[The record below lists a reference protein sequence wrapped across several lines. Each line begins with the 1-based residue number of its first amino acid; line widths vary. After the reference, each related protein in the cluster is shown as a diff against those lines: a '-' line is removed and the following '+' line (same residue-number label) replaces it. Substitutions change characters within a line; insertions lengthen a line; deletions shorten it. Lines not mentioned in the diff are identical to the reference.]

1 MQGIR
6 AMVQGSQTLRHERS
20 LRCLRFSGQCFLQG
34 ELDSI
39 SEREEEADA
48 AGADERAILRY
59 EEHVTTLLVTIAQLH
74 SKAEQLQQ
82 RRSREEDEYSD
93 QCSEYTASLPRC
105 VQRPRS
111 LAIHPFPMGCVEEGG
126 SSDVFLDL
134 QQAVASLENAVFSR
148 RSQARLLGSAGGETG
163 AGGPSAVGEEWAQI
177 AKTLEEVER
186 GLGDF
191 AGLPEDNGICPWKAA
206 PRAPGEKT
214 SEASPELSAED
225 MSWIKKEI
233 ATYAERNAALR
244 VALGSKEEE
253 LSRSKVTLQTFQE
266 EREKLQR
273 KVKELQDSLLRIET
287 PSQPCSPSA
296 SASDTVSTRGSVSPG
311 REGEP
316 WPFQD
321 PVAAA
326 QSLIRCLQSCSSTQ
340 HLCRLFPQHRPAA
353 SESHVREWEART
365 QQLRGCI
372 EQLKGLNQL
381 LSGTLQEWKGHS
393 ERLSMLLG
401 QHESNSMALHL
412 AAQYSERCVE
422 AYEVLLSLAGV
433 KLGPWLEPLEEGGSL
448 DKGEPGAHAPD
459 SPGGRMGAVLDEA
472 RRFLGRAE
480 PEGDEAESGQ
490 DGAGTHGWESAPGPG
505 ALGPRGTEEGILHEY
520 IRRLRAEQASVEV
533 SLLELGCQAAPGSA
547 GAVIQ
552 SNDDAIKAKLDE
564 AIRVAGGVLP
574 RETPRPK
581 MEKPQLL
588 HDLVAI
594 RESMADLKT
603 QLHLAEKETR
613 GLELCTYTHRPQES
627 AHLLLIEHLQ
637 GELDGQRGRCPSSGS
652 SSSGDS
658 TSCSSC
664 LGDVGRREAEAARS
678 QAALDRETMMLELV
692 GALARSREL
701 RGQAQGLAASLE
713 HCSATSR
720 VQQAQC
726 VGITRDFFQAHSALV
741 LAYRNARRK
750 QEAQLQR
757 LEAQMGAMGE
767 RHAEQ
772 LRSLTQALQRLEERR
787 VAVAGSETCI

>member
-6 AMVQGSQTLRHERS
+6 AMVGTGSQIVRRERS
-20 LRCLRFSGQCFLQG
+20 LRCLGFSGRGSLQG

-39 SEREEEADA
+39 SEREEEADV

-59 EEHVTTLLVTIAQLH
+59 EEHITTLLVTITQLH

-82 RRSREEDEYSD
+82 RRTREEDEYSD

-105 VQRPRS
+105 VQRPWS
-111 LAIHPFPMGCVEEGG
+111 LAICPFPMGCMEEGG

-148 RSQARLLGSAGGETG
+148 RSQARLLASADGEMG
-163 AGGPSAVGEEWAQI
+163 AGGPSVVGEEWAQI

-191 AGLPEDNGICPWKAA
+191 AGLPEDNRSCPWKAA
-206 PRAPGEKT
+206 PRAPGEKM
-214 SEASPELSAED
+214 SEASPGLSAED
-225 MSWIKKEI
+225 VSWIKKEI

-253 LSRSKVTLQTFQE
+253 LSRSKVTLQAFQE

-287 PSQPCSPSA
+287 LSQPCSPSA

-311 REGEP
+311 GEGEP

-326 QSLIRCLQSCSSTQ
+326 QSLIRCFQSCSSTQ

-372 EQLKGLNQL
+372 ERLKGLNQL

-401 QHESNSMALHL
+401 QHESNSTALRL

-433 KLGPWLEPLEEGGSL
+433 KLGPWLEPVEEGDAL
-448 DKGEPGAHAPD
+448 DKGEPGARAPN

-472 RRFLGRAE
+472 RRFLRRAE
-480 PEGDEAESGQ
+480 PEGEEAGSGQ
-490 DGAGTHGWESAPGPG
+490 DRAGTHGWESSTPSPG
-505 ALGPRGTEEGILHEY
+505 ALGPGGAEEGILHEY

-552 SNDDAIKAKLDE
+552 SNDAIEAKLDE
-564 AIRVAGGVLP
+564 AVRVAGGALP

-603 QLHLAEKETR
+603 RLHLAEKETR
-613 GLELCTYTHRPQES
+613 GLELCTYTHRAQEA

-637 GELDGQRGRCPSSGS
+637 GELDGQRGRRPSSGS

-664 LGDVGRREAEAARS
+664 LGDVGRREAEAARP

-713 HCSATSR
+713 HRSATSR

-757 LEAQMGAMGE
+757 LEAQTGAMGE

-772 LRSLTQALQRLEERR
+772 LRLLTQALQRLEERR
-787 VAVAGSETCI
+787 VAGSETCI

>member
-1 MQGIR
+1 M
-6 AMVQGSQTLRHERS
+6 EK
-20 LRCLRFSGQCFLQG
+20 G

-39 SEREEEADA
+39 SEREEEANV

-59 EEHVTTLLVTIAQLH
+59 EEQITTLLVTITQLH

-82 RRSREEDEYSD
+82 RRTREEDEYSD

-105 VQRPRS
+105 VQRPWS
-111 LAIHPFPMGCVEEGG
+111 LAIRPFPMGCMEEGG

-148 RSQARLLGSAGGETG
+148 RSQARLLGSAGGKTG
-163 AGGPSAVGEEWAQI
+163 AGGPSVVGEEWAQI

-191 AGLPEDNGICPWKAA
+191 AGLPEDNRSCPWKAA
-206 PRAPGEKT
+206 PRAPGEKM
-214 SEASPELSAED
+214 SEASPGLSAED
-225 MSWIKKEI
+225 VSWIKKEI

-244 VALGSKEEE
+244 VALESKEEE
-253 LSRSKVTLQTFQE
+253 LSRSKVTLQAFQE

-287 PSQPCSPSA
+287 LSQPCSPSA

-311 REGEP
+311 GEGEP
-316 WPFQD
+316 WPFQCPLQD

-326 QSLIRCLQSCSSTQ
+326 QSLIRCFQSCSSTQ
-340 HLCRLFPQHRPAA
+340 HLCRLFPQHRPPA

-372 EQLKGLNQL
+372 ERLKGLNQL

-401 QHESNSMALHL
+401 QHESNSTALRL

-433 KLGPWLEPLEEGGSL
+433 KLGPWLEPVEEGDAL
-448 DKGEPGAHAPD
+448 DKGEPGARAPN
-459 SPGGRMGAVLDEA
+459 SPGGRIGAVLDEA

-480 PEGDEAESGQ
+480 PEGEEAGSGQ
-490 DGAGTHGWESAPGPG
+490 DRAGTHGWESSTPSPG
-505 ALGPRGTEEGILHEY
+505 ALGPGGAEEGILHEY

-547 GAVIQ
+547 GAMIQ
-552 SNDDAIKAKLDE
+552 SNDAIKAKLDE
-564 AIRVAGGVLP
+564 AVRVAGGVLP

-613 GLELCTYTHRPQES
+613 GLELCTYTHRAQEA

-637 GELDGQRGRCPSSGS
+637 GELDGQRGRRPSSGS

-664 LGDVGRREAEAARS
+664 LGDVGRREAEAARP

-713 HCSATSR
+713 HRSATSR

-787 VAVAGSETCI
+787 MAGSETCI

>member
-1 MQGIR
+1 M
-6 AMVQGSQTLRHERS
+6 EK
-20 LRCLRFSGQCFLQG
+20 G

-39 SEREEEADA
+39 SEREEEADV

-59 EEHVTTLLVTIAQLH
+59 EEHITTLLVTIAELH
-74 SKAEQLQQ
+74 SKAERLQQ
-82 RRSREEDEYSD
+82 RRARYLPCLSQSLKGPANSSWDIRSPLREEDEYSD

-111 LAIHPFPMGCVEEGG
+111 LAIRPFPMGCMEEGG
-126 SSDVFLDL
+126 NSDVFLDL
-134 QQAVASLENAVFSR
+134 QQAVTSLENAVFSR
-148 RSQARLLGSAGGETG
+148 RSRAQLLGSAVGETG
-163 AGGPSAVGEEWAQI
+163 AGGPSAAGEEWAQI
-177 AKTLEEVER
+177 AKTLEELEQ
-186 GLGDF
+186 GLGGL
-191 AGLPEDNGICPWKAA
+191 AGLLEDNGSCPWKAA
-206 PRAPGEKT
+206 PRVPGEKT
-214 SEASPELSAED
+214 SEAIPGLSAED
-225 MSWIKKEI
+225 MSWIQNEI

-253 LSRSKVTLQTFQE
+253 LSRSKVTLQAFQE

-273 KVKELQDSLLRIET
+273 KVKELQDSLLRMET

-296 SASDTVSTRGSVSPG
+296 SASDIVSTRGSVSPG
-311 REGEP
+311 GEGEP

-321 PVAAA
+321 PVATA
-326 QSLIRCLQSCSSTQ
+326 QSLIRCFQSCSSTQ
-340 HLCRLFPQHRPAA
+340 HLCRLFPQHRPPA
-353 SESHVREWEART
+353 SESHVREWEARM

-372 EQLKGLNQL
+372 ERLKGLNQL
-381 LSGTLQEWKGHS
+381 LSGRLRAWKGHS

-401 QHESNSMALHL
+401 QHESNGTALRL
-412 AAQYSERCVE
+412 AAQSSERCME
-422 AYEVLLSLAGV
+422 AYEVLLPLAGV
-433 KLGPWLEPLEEGGSL
+433 KLGPWLEPVEEGDAL
-448 DKGEPGAHAPD
+448 DKGEPGARAPN
-459 SPGGRMGAVLDEA
+459 SRRTGAVLDEA
-472 RRFLGRAE
+472 RRFLGREE
-480 PEGDEAESGQ
+480 PEGEEARSGQ
-490 DGAGTHGWESAPGPG
+490 DGAAGAHGWQSAPSPGAQGPG
-505 ALGPRGTEEGILHEY
+505 GAEERILCEY

-533 SLLELGCQAAPGSA
+533 SLLDLGCQAAPGSA

-552 SNDDAIKAKLDE
+552 SNDAITAMVDE
-564 AIRVAGGVLP
+564 AVAGGVLP
-574 RETPRPK
+574 GETPRPK

-588 HDLVAI
+588 HDLVAV
-594 RESMADLKT
+594 REAMADLKT

-613 GLELCTYTHRPQES
+613 GLELCTYVHRAQEA

-637 GELDGQRGRCPSSGS
+637 GELDEQRGRCPSSGS

-664 LGDVGRREAEAARS
+664 LGDVGRREAEAARP

-692 GALARSREL
+692 GARARSREL
-701 RGQAQGLAASLE
+701 RGQAQSLATSLE
-713 HCSATSR
+713 QRSAASR

-767 RHAEQ
+767 RHREQ
-772 LRSLTQALQRLEERR
+772 LRSLTQAAQRLEERR
-787 VAVAGSETCI
+787 TAATGSETCI

>member
-1 MQGIR
+1 MSGVLW
-6 AMVQGSQTLRHERS
+6 AGS
-20 LRCLRFSGQCFLQG
+20 LQG

-39 SEREEEADA
+39 SEREEEADV
-48 AGADERAILRY
+48 AGADEQAILRY
-59 EEHVTTLLVTIAQLH
+59 EEHITTLLVTIAQLH
-74 SKAEQLQQ
+74 SKAERLQQ
-82 RRSREEDEYSD
+82 RRTREEDEYSD

-111 LAIHPFPMGCVEEGG
+111 LAIRPFPMDCTEEGG

-148 RSQARLLGSAGGETG
+148 RSHARLLGSAGGETG
-163 AGGPSAVGEEWAQI
+163 AGSPSAAGEEWAQI
-177 AKTLEEVER
+177 AKTLEELER
-186 GLGDF
+186 GLGGL
-191 AGLPEDNGICPWKAA
+191 AGLPEDNGSCPWKAA

-214 SEASPELSAED
+214 SEASPGVSAED
-225 MSWIKKEI
+225 MSWIKNEI
-233 ATYAERNAALR
+233 AAYAERNAALR

-253 LSRSKVTLQTFQE
+253 LSRSKVTLQAFQE

-273 KVKELQDSLLRIET
+273 KVKELQDSLLRMET
-287 PSQPCSPSA
+287 PSQPCSPAA
-296 SASDTVSTRGSVSPG
+296 SPSDTVSTRGSVSPAG
-311 REGEP
+311 EGEP

-326 QSLIRCLQSCSSTQ
+326 QSLIRCFQSCSSTQ
-340 HLCRLFPQHRPAA
+340 HLCRLFPQHRPPA

-372 EQLKGLNQL
+372 ERLKGLNQL

-393 ERLSMLLG
+393 ERLSMRLG
-401 QHESNSMALHL
+401 QHESNSTALRL

-422 AYEVLLSLAGV
+422 AYEVLLPLAGV
-433 KLGPWLEPLEEGGSL
+433 KLGPWLEPVEEGDAL
-448 DKGEPGAHAPD
+448 DKGEPGVCAPN
-459 SPGGRMGAVLDEA
+459 SPGRTGAVLDEA

-480 PEGDEAESGQ
+480 PEGEEAGSGQ
-490 DGAGTHGWESAPGPG
+490 DGAAGTPGWKSSAPNPG
-505 ALGPRGTEEGILHEY
+505 AQAPGVAEEGILYEY
-520 IRRLRAEQASVEV
+520 IQRLRAEQASVEV
-533 SLLELGCQAAPGSA
+533 SLLDLGCQAAPGSA

-552 SNDDAIKAKLDE
+552 SNDAIKAMADE
-564 AIRVAGGVLP
+564 AVRVAGGVLP
-574 RETPRPK
+574 GETPRPK

-603 QLHLAEKETR
+603 RLHLAEKETR
-613 GLELCTYTHRPQES
+613 GLELCTYTHRAQEA
-627 AHLLLIEHLQ
+627 AHLLLIGHLQ
-637 GELDGQRGRCPSSGS
+637 GELAERRGRCPSSGS

-664 LGDVGRREAEAARS
+664 RGDVGGREAEAARP

-701 RGQAQGLAASLE
+701 RGQAQALAASLE
-713 HCSATSR
+713 QRSAASR

-750 QEAQLQR
+750 QEAQLRR
-757 LEAQMGAMGE
+757 LEAQRGAMGE
-767 RHAEQ
+767 RHREQ
-772 LRSLTQALQRLEERR
+772 LRSLTQAVQRLEEPR
-787 VAVAGSETCI
+787 VAAAGSETCI